1 MWTKE
6 IAAQILKGIMAR
18 CDEPWPEF
26 DRHMMIEILFLCL
39 RRHTVSS

>member
-6 IAAQILKGIMAR
+6 IAAQILKGIEWPGVMT
-18 CDEPWPEF
+18 PEF